1 MRMDRAV
8 ELAKTKINTFPEMYK
23 DYLVDEELFQL
34 LVEDCRKQLLISD
47 HYIDRFLGG
56 RQDEQAVI

>member
-1 MRMDRAV
+1 MTIDRAV
-8 ELAKTKINTFPEMYK
+8 ELANTKINAFPEMYK

-47 HYIDRFLGG
+47 HYIDICLGG
-56 RQDEQAVI
+56 RQNEQAII